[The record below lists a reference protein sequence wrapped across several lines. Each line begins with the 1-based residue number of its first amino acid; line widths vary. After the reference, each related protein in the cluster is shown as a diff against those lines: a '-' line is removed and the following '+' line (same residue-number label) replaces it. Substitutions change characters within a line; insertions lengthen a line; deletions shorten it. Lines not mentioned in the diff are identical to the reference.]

1 MSLAGY
7 STRGCR
13 VRHDWATKHST
24 HTHLHMHTYVSNIHS
39 NCQVVRTTWLR
50 AEALD
55 AHKRLPALGSEGHT
69 SCWNCFKVFSQVE
82 SDAWEETANLPSKK
96 VLGKGSRG
104 LCPLWQ
110 VSEGPSGISDSKER
124 FVTGAV
130 VSVQVAEATAH
141 GLAKGHSET
150 PAEMVQMPHRPS
162 ISPEYPEGV
171 TTGWPWSWSRQW
183 GSSPS
188 SSFKMYAHRS
198 FPVEGSHFQGGSFE
212 RLGWCL
218 DP

>member
-110 VSEGPSGISDSKER
+110 VSEGPSGKSDSKER

-130 VSVQVAEATAH
+130 VSIQVTEATAH
-141 GLAKGHSET
+141 GLVKGHSET
-150 PAEMVQMPHRPS
+150 PEEM
-162 ISPEYPEGV
+162 
-171 TTGWPWSWSRQW
+171 
-183 GSSPS
+183 
-188 SSFKMYAHRS
+188 
-198 FPVEGSHFQGGSFE
+198 
-212 RLGWCL
+212 L
-218 DP
+218 